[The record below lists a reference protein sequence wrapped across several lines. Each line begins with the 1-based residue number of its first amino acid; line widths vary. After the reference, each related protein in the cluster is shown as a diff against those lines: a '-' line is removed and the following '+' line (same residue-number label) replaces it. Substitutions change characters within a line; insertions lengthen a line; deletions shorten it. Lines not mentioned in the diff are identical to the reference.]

1 MDDFA
6 KKILSDVNLDE
17 IRPRAKERSPADH
30 WPPAVLLERAAYL
43 RKMARYGDGSASETI
58 REYPHYAAELSFRS
72 RTSDA
77 VVHEGY
83 SCMIHV
89 LAGAATL
96 AIGGTVTRARSAGA
110 GEIRGIL
117 LENGVPQELRQGDIA
132 HVPAGVPHQFLIGG
146 DKSVTCLIVKI
157 QEVN

>member
-17 IRPRAKERSPADH
+17 IAPRTKERSPADH

-43 RKMARYGDGSASETI
+43 RKMAWYGDGSASETI
-58 REYPHYAAELSFRS
+58 KEYPHYGVELSFRS

-77 VVHEGY
+77 EVHESYG
-83 SCMIHV
+83 CLFHV

-96 AIGGTVTRARSAGA
+96 VIGGTVTRARSAGV
-110 GEIRGIL
+110 GELRGISI
-117 LENGVPQELRQGDIA
+117 EDGVPHELRQGDIA
-132 HVPAGVPHQFLIGG
+132 HVPARVAHQFLIAG

-157 QEVN
+157 QEVK

>member
-6 KKILSDVNLDE
+6 KKILSDVNLDK
-17 IRPRAKERSPADH
+17 IGPRTRERSQADH
-30 WPPAVLLERAAYL
+30 WSPAVLLERAAYL

-77 VVHEGY
+77 EVHDNY
-83 SCMIHV
+83 SCMFHV
-89 LAGAATL
+89 LGGAATL
-96 AIGGTVTRARSAGA
+96 VIGGTVMRARSVGG
-110 GEIRGIL
+110 GELRGISI
-117 LENGVPQELRQGDIA
+117 ENGVSQELHQGDIA
-132 HVPAGVPHQFLIGG
+132 HVPAGVAHQFLIAG

-157 QEVN
+157 QEVK